1 MSFTERGK
9 RRKRECFYKIETDEH
24 RDDLFEYV
32 SYNRFKDLELIAEG
46 GFSKIYKATWM
57 DEMNKC
63 VVLKELDNS
72 KNINY
77 NELNELKIFHNYIT
91 LKHYARNNINTYF
104 GITRNPITQN
114 FIIITKYYETGD
126 LSHCINNEFFNINWE
141 NKLKILSSMIQGLYN
156 MHDLNIIHKDYHS
169 GNIFMTA
176 NKLPV
181 TGDLGLSKS
190 AIESSNDDNKEIYG
204 IIPYVAPEI
213 FREAKYTK
221 ETDIYSFGMIM
232 WELMT
237 GRRPFWDKS
246 HDTDLII
253 EICDGLRPPIITNA
267 PEGYIELMQKCWH
280 SDPKKRPKAVE
291 IYEKVGNIWSNESL
305 NGNST
310 KIIRS
315 PDIGPIAT
323 NHSGAYYKSR
333 PLSAMIKSVESTR
346 NLRSQS
352 IFSETDK
359 IIKKT
364 KLSPNEG
371 NDYLTREFGFD
382 IDNASSNKSNK
393 NDYTSK
399 EINFDI

>member
-1 MSFTERGK
+1 MPFAERGK

-77 NELNELKIFHNYIT
+77 NELNELKVFHNYIT

-190 AIESSNDDNKEIYG
+190 AVESSNDDNKEIY
-204 IIPYVAPEI
+204 
-213 FREAKYTK
+213 
-221 ETDIYSFGMIM
+221 
-232 WELMT
+232 
-237 GRRPFWDKS
+237 
-246 HDTDLII
+246 
-253 EICDGLRPPIITNA
+253 
-267 PEGYIELMQKCWH
+267 
-280 SDPKKRPKAVE
+280 
-291 IYEKVGNIWSNESL
+291 
-305 NGNST
+305 
-310 KIIRS
+310 
-315 PDIGPIAT
+315 
-323 NHSGAYYKSR
+323 
-333 PLSAMIKSVESTR
+333 
-346 NLRSQS
+346 
-352 IFSETDK
+352 DK
-359 IIKKT
+359 IINT
-364 KLSPNEG
+364 LCVEN
-371 NDYLTREFGFD
+371 NDYLAKEFQFDIYINKINKINNNNDLNLIFKVSEFGD
-382 IDNASSNKSNK
+382 IL
-393 NDYTSK
+393 
-399 EINFDI
+399 

>member
-9 RRKRECFYKIETDEH
+9 RRKRESFIEKEEKKKKLICFCFEGSKDRRHLICNRCFYKIETDEH

-91 LKHYARNNINTYF
+91 LKHYAR
-104 GITRNPITQN
+104 
-114 FIIITKYYETGD
+114 
-126 LSHCINNEFFNINWE
+126 
-141 NKLKILSSMIQGLYN
+141 
-156 MHDLNIIHKDYHS
+156 
-169 GNIFMTA
+169 
-176 NKLPV
+176 
-181 TGDLGLSKS
+181 
-190 AIESSNDDNKEIYG
+190 
-204 IIPYVAPEI
+204 
-213 FREAKYTK
+213 
-221 ETDIYSFGMIM
+221 
-232 WELMT
+232 
-237 GRRPFWDKS
+237 RRPFWDKS

-352 IFSETDK
+352 IFSETVKRKFDDNLINDK

>member
-1 MSFTERGK
+1 
-9 RRKRECFYKIETDEH
+9 
-24 RDDLFEYV
+24 
-32 SYNRFKDLELIAEG
+32 
-46 GFSKIYKATWM
+46 
-57 DEMNKC
+57 
-63 VVLKELDNS
+63 
-72 KNINY
+72 
-77 NELNELKIFHNYIT
+77 
-91 LKHYARNNINTYF
+91 
-104 GITRNPITQN
+104 
-114 FIIITKYYETGD
+114 
-126 LSHCINNEFFNINWE
+126 
-141 NKLKILSSMIQGLYN
+141 MIQGLYN
-156 MHDLNIIHKDYHS
+156 MHIIHKDYHS

-190 AIESSNDDNKEIYG
+190 AIESSNNDNKEIYG

-221 ETDIYSFGMIM
+221 ATDIYSFGMIM
-232 WELMT
+232 WE
-237 GRRPFWDKS
+237 
-246 HDTDLII
+246 LII

-352 IFSETDK
+352 IISETAKRKFNDNLINDK

-364 KLSPNEG
+364 KLSPNES

-382 IDNASSNKSNK
+382 IDNTSANKSNK
-393 NDYTSK
+393 RDYTSK
-399 EINFDI
+399 EISFDI